1 MCPPDLM
8 SLGAGIVACF
18 INLGST
24 AVPMAIG
31 TIRAAPGLSE
41 ARADVAM
48 FIMFSV
54 SALLAAAL
62 ASVVVRWVLRLLAQ
76 TRFRF
81 RV

>member
-1 MCPPDLM
+1 
-8 SLGAGIVACF
+8 
-18 INLGST
+18 
-24 AVPMAIG
+24 MAIG